1 MEDQRQQLESRFEI
15 TNNQL
20 SVGNASG
27 ETCKREE
34 TRREENI
41 TRHHG
46 LDMEGRVHRIHY
58 KNSVIFF
65 FRASARVK
73 KSKCTNSKRQ
83 FLSRS
88 VKKSL
93 YKPFRPHVPCVVF
106 P

>member
-1 MEDQRQQLESRFEI
+1 MLILNMEDQRQQLESRFEI

-27 ETCKREE
+27 ETCNREE

-46 LDMEGRVHRIHY
+46 LDMEGRIHRIHN

-65 FRASARVK
+65 FGASAK
-73 KSKCTNSKRQ
+73 DKQSKCSNSKKQ
-83 FLSRS
+83 FLIVRG
-88 VKKSL
+88 
-93 YKPFRPHVPCVVF
+93 
-106 P
+106 